1 MKWLDSQNC
10 YLTMH
15 KVKAML
21 NSIAP
26 QLRYLQEN
34 HLQINQ
40 CEQSVILSSQIFS

>member
-1 MKWLDSQNC
+1 MKWLDSRNC
-10 YLTMH
+10 HLTIH

-34 HLQINQ
+34 HLQMKQ
-40 CEQSVILSSQIFS
+40 FEQSVTLSSQIFS